1 MMAQELPPSLFGGEG
16 GVCIVLF
23 HTFPVHP
30 LLHLGSIITYLASDS
45 TFHINYSVL
54 NEKKD
59 PIKARKQIHHF
70 LNWKSKHRQELIQQ
84 LNHYHQGPDL
94 SLSLWLLFHAMVLPQ
109 STLLLLNT
117 SWLPCCGSKMTVTVS
132 PSTIKGKKSGL
143 STPPTPPATYKGKR
157 KSFPQIQLMC
167 LCLIGPVCAMCPPI
181 HL

>member
-1 MMAQELPPSLFGGEG
+1 MHSWFESLNTRWWFTHQFSYDGTRITSLPVWRGRRGLHCSFSHFSSSPTA
-16 GVCIVLF
+16 
-23 HTFPVHP
+23 TFRVYYYH
-30 LLHLGSIITYLASDS
+30 LASDS
-45 TFHINYSVL
+45 TFHISYSVL

-109 STLLLLNT
+109 PTLLLLNT

-143 STPPTPPATYKGKR
+143 SPQLTKERGKAFL
-157 KSFPQIQLMC
+157 KYN
-167 LCLIGPVCAMCPPI
+167 
-181 HL
+181 